1 MLRLVTAGG
10 SPRVLDEGREAWA
23 GKVAEEIRNRFA
35 AMRAALPRAGLPRST
50 LMEAD
55 HVQAH
60 DPVRAVHLRHAVRSA
75 ARAQPSWARGI
86 GDRMA
91 HQDDVRDSL
100 IIP

>member
-10 SPRVLDEGREAWA
+10 SPRVLDERREAWA

-35 AMRAALPRAGLPRST
+35 ATRAALPWAGLPRST

-60 DPVRAVHLRHAVRSA
+60 DPVRAVHLRLALRSA
-75 ARAQPSWARGI
+75 PRAQSPWAGRF

-91 HQDDVRDSL
+91 HQDGVQLPL
-100 IIP
+100 IIR